1 MLQYSSAPIQTPLFM
16 RLPMFDTPVL
26 SPDHETLNVLH
37 CDDEHPVLETTTY
50 GVDLRMRKFD
60 ISW

>member
-1 MLQYSSAPIQTPLFM
+1 M
-16 RLPMFDTPVL
+16 RLPMLDTPAL
-26 SPDHETLNVLH
+26 NPDHETLNVLH
-37 CDDEHPVLETTTY
+37 CDDEHPVLVITTY